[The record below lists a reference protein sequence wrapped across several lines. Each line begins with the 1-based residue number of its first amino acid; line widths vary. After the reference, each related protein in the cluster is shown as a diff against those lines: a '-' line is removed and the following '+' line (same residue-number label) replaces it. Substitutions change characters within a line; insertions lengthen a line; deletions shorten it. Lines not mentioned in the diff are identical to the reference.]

1 MYIELEVAPHP
12 FFERDGQDIH
22 LELPLDVAQAALGTE
37 IEIPTL
43 GGTETLK
50 IPAGVQAGRTF
61 RLRGQGIAHVRGGGR
76 GDEIVTVRIVV
87 PQDLTP
93 HQRELLEELAATF
106 EANRPRGE
114 DGEEQRGFFGKL
126 RDAIPH

>member
-1 MYIELEVAPHP
+1 M
-12 FFERDGQDIH
+12 
-22 LELPLDVAQAALGTE
+22 
-37 IEIPTL
+37 
-43 GGTETLK
+43 
-50 IPAGVQAGRTF
+50 QAGRTF

-93 HQRELLEELAATF
+93 HQRELFEELAATF
-106 EANRPRGE
+106 EANPPHGG
-114 DGEEQRGFFGKL
+114 DGEAHKGFFGKL